1 MPKLMLHNSDA
12 RRALA
17 RGVGRLAAAVEP
29 TIGPRG
35 MNAMIDRPIGTP
47 MVTRDGVSIASEIE
61 LSDRFENMGAQV
73 VREVSMQTNEVAG
86 DGTTTAIVL
95 ANALVQKGIE
105 ANERGAKSV
114 DLCRGIDLA
123 VDKVVEALK
132 AKAKPAKGN
141 GSLAAVANIAATD
154 AKLGALV
161 AEAYERVGTEG
172 VITTDFSITT
182 ETVLDVVEGMSFD
195 RGYLSHHMVTD
206 QEKME
211 AVLEHPLILMTDL
224 KIREPS
230 ALDAVRRIADKAG
243 RPLLV
248 VAEEMAPEVV
258 ITLLG
263 KHGPGKYLVV
273 HPPEYGH
280 WRKAMM
286 EDLAILTGGH
296 VIARD
301 LGGRIEDVT
310 ADELGSAERVR
321 TSSSHTSIIRG
332 SGDPAAIAARRA
344 QVQRQYEAA
353 PPNIEQDKLRER
365 LAKLSGGT
373 AVLYAGGV
381 TPVEQKRTIQLIED
395 SLHAVRAAVEE
406 GVVAGGGSALAQI
419 APALDELLNDTSG
432 DVAEGVRLVRSVLT
446 RPLWRIASN
455 AGADPEAI
463 VAEVTRVNS
472 GHGYNAATGT
482 YQNMIEAGIIDP
494 VRVTYTALRNAASV
508 AKLIL
513 TTETLIGD
521 LAEDE
526 ADPTAG
532 PALGGG
538 AEKLGRA

>member
-1 MPKLMLHNSDA
+1 MPKLLIHNSEA

-17 RGVGRLAAAVEP
+17 RGVYQLAAAVEP
-29 TIGPRG
+29 TLGPKG

-61 LSDRFENMGAQV
+61 LHDRFENMGAQI
-73 VREVSMQTNEVAG
+73 VREVSMQTNEIAG

-114 DLCRGIDLA
+114 DLCKGIDLA
-123 VDKVVEALK
+123 VSSVVEALR
-132 AKAKPAKGN
+132 ASAKPAMN

-154 AKLGALV
+154 PKLGALV
-161 AEAYERVGTEG
+161 AEAYERVGVEG
-172 VITTDFSITT
+172 VITTDFSVTT
-182 ETVLDVVEGMSFD
+182 DTTLDVVEGMSFD

-211 AVLEHPLILMTDL
+211 VVLERPFILMTDL
-224 KIREPS
+224 KIREPE
-230 ALDAVRRIADKAG
+230 ALDAVRALAEKAG
-243 RPLLV
+243 RPLLII
-248 VAEEMAPEVV
+248 AEEVSPEVV
-258 ITLLG
+258 VTLLG
-263 KHGPGKYLVV
+263 REGPGKYLVV

-280 WRKAMM
+280 WRKAML
-286 EDLAILTGGH
+286 EDLAILCGGR

-301 LGGRIEDVT
+301 LGGRLEDVT
-310 ADELGSAERVR
+310 DDDLGTAERVR
-321 TSSSHTSIIRG
+321 TSATHTSVIG
-332 SGDPAAIAARRA
+332 GGGDASKIAARRA
-344 QVQRQYEAA
+344 QVQRQYEVA

-395 SLHAVRAAVEE
+395 SLHAVRAAVED
-406 GVVAGGGSALAQI
+406 GVVAGGGTALAQI
-419 APALDELLNDTSG
+419 APVLDAVLAKASG
-432 DVAEGVRLVRSVLT
+432 DVAEGVRLVKSVLP
-446 RPLWRIASN
+446 RPLWRIVEN
-455 AGADPEAI
+455 AGGDPEAV
-463 VAEVTRVNS
+463 VARVS
-472 GHGYNAATGT
+472 GVNGGFGYNAALGE
-482 YQNMIEAGIIDP
+482 YQNMYEAGIIDP
-494 VRVTYTALRNAASV
+494 VRVTCTALKNAASV

-513 TTETLIGD
+513 TTETLVGD

-526 ADPTAG
+526 DPTAG

-538 AEKLGRA
+538 AEKLGRP